1 MAKKK
6 AVKDKQRAKLKAQ
19 REKAKESA
27 IVKKETTE
35 GILYI
40 CKACGTEEYVPED
53 VVEYFDIMD
62 DGDMS
67 EPPTF
72 SCENCGAIMRP
83 KIYQGVHGITYKS

>member
-19 REKAKESA
+19 N
-27 IVKKETTE
+27 KKEKEAVLLNENTSE
-35 GILYI
+35 GILYV
-40 CKACGTEEYVPED
+40 CKECGNEEIIPEE

-62 DGDMS
+62 DGDIN

-83 KIYQGVHGITYKS
+83 KKYHGVHGITYKF